1 LLAPTAGRVIYGSD
15 DLVSSD
21 IRSQI
26 GWVSHDTRCYPD
38 LTARQNVELAAS
50 LYGVSPSAGWAAMG
64 DRFGVKRFADSPV
77 RQLSRGQRQRVT
89 LARALV
95 HRPALLL
102 LDEPTTGLDTE
113 GISRLLEVI
122 EEERLRGCIVVL
134 VTHDVQIA
142 ERVATRRIVLERG
155 RVQMA
160 DALREAA
167 PAP

>member
-1 LLAPTAGRVIYGSD
+1 
-15 DLVSSD
+15 
-21 IRSQI
+21 
-26 GWVSHDTRCYPD
+26 
-38 LTARQNVELAAS
+38 
-50 LYGVSPSAGWAAMG
+50 M
-64 DRFGVKRFADSPV
+64 
-77 RQLSRGQRQRVT
+77 T

-122 EEERLRGCIVVL
+122 EEERHRGCVVVL

-155 RVQMA
+155 RVQMVEA
-160 DALREAA
+160 PREAA